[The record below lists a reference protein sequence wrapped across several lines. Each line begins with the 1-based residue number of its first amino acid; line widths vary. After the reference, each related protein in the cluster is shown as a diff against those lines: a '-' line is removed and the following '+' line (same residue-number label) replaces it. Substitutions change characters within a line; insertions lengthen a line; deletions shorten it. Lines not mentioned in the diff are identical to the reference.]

1 MSRDSLLH
9 LLEQTTTHL
18 SHRRRPQMGA
28 RARRAAHHRARLR
41 LRHCHLLLLLP
52 LLLLFLLPPLFALLL
67 RRANSLG
74 RQCLPPA
81 AGRRP
86 LAGQRLSFSIVTL
99 SDEGLSGRG
108 VRGRSFRGVLAATAR
123 NKRAYAA
130 AHGYGLAALPPGAVD
145 PGRPPAWSKVLALRA
160 RLRRHHWLFWNDAEE
175 ILFSVIGH
183 SDFDA
188 SPDLILTEDIN
199 GVNAGLF
206 FIRRS
211 KWSERFLDTWWNH
224 TSFVQFGSTKSGDN
238 AALKHIVDHLSPEE
252 TQAHVRIAK
261 MQCLFNSYPWVATW
275 KSVHRLIFHPST
287 TWKGAYSDGDFMVH
301 FAGLNDKRGWT
312 SRILREITHR

>member
-1 MSRDSLLH
+1 MLSYTKKIDTLVTNPGISL
-9 LLEQTTTHL
+9 
-18 SHRRRPQMGA
+18 
-28 RARRAAHHRARLR
+28 
-41 LRHCHLLLLLP
+41 
-52 LLLLFLLPPLFALLL
+52 
-67 RRANSLG
+67 
-74 RQCLPPA
+74 
-81 AGRRP
+81 
-86 LAGQRLSFSIVTL
+86 
-99 SDEGLSGRG
+99 
-108 VRGRSFRGVLAATAR
+108 
-123 NKRAYAA
+123 
-130 AHGYGLAALPPGAVD
+130 
-145 PGRPPAWSKVLALRA
+145 
-160 RLRRHHWLFWNDAEE
+160 EE

-312 SRILREITHR
+312 SRILREKTHR

>member
-1 MSRDSLLH
+1 
-9 LLEQTTTHL
+9 
-18 SHRRRPQMGA
+18 MGA
-28 RARRAAHHRARLR
+28 TTASPTKKARM
-41 LRHCHLLLLLP
+41 
-52 LLLLFLLPPLFALLL
+52 
-67 RRANSLG
+67 
-74 RQCLPPA
+74 
-81 AGRRP
+81 
-86 LAGQRLSFSIVTL
+86 
-99 SDEGLSGRG
+99 
-108 VRGRSFRGVLAATAR
+108 AATDTLVT
-123 NKRAYAA
+123 N
-130 AHGYGLAALPPGAVD
+130 PGI
-145 PGRPPAWSKVLALRA
+145 SL
-160 RLRRHHWLFWNDAEE
+160 EE

-287 TWKGAYSDGDFMVH
+287 TWKGFLICLFPIHSIDAVVIYIR
-301 FAGLNDKRGWT
+301 K
-312 SRILREITHR
+312 